1 MKTYIVE
8 SDVQTWLLEHRDKLF
23 DDILEA
29 CENGLIDNEDKIFVA
44 TIRTMYGVTI
54 FNLPS
59 SDEVVASLRKC
70 ENSYVSREEYEK
82 AARARDC
89 GRSWEE
95 RKMIYKEN
103 RNSHELRKDL

>member
-8 SDVQTWLLEHRDKLF
+8 SDVQSWLHEHRDELF

-29 CENGLIDNEDKIFVA
+29 CENGLIDNEDKIIIA
-44 TIRTMYGVTI
+44 TFRTMYGITV

-59 SDEVVASLRKC
+59 PEEVVASLRKC

-89 GRSWEE
+89 GSSWEE
-95 RKMIYKEN
+95 RNMIYKEN

>member
-8 SDVQTWLLEHRDKLF
+8 SDVHAWLHDHRDELF

-29 CENGLIDNEDKIFVA
+29 CENGLDEESEKIIVA

-59 SDEVVASLRKC
+59 PSEVVESLKKC
-70 ENSYVSREEYEK
+70 ENSYVMREEYEK

-89 GRSWEE
+89 GRSWED
-95 RKMIYKEN
+95 RIMIYKEN
-103 RNSHELRKDL
+103 RNSHELRKEL